1 MNIFGRYVS
10 LQVLYLSLI
19 SLAGIVGGVVQN
31 VVTGWNTK
39 DPEGMITLIAGGVMA
54 VITGALHIWDTMP
67 ANATASDKAKVG
79 VAPVPAQP
87 AQPVV
92 PAV

>member
-31 VVTGWNTK
+31 VVTGWNAK

-79 VAPVPAQP
+79 VAPVPGPRLEGAQP
-87 AQPVV
+87 S
-92 PAV
+92 